1 MPISDAA
8 DDKKSGLVLC
18 PGRRF
23 HKRLVLPKR
32 LGLDEIDPVLGFVG
46 RAFLRIE
53 FVIHP
58 VNLV

>member
-8 DDKKSGLVLC
+8 DEKKSRLILC
-18 PGRRF
+18 SGRRF
-23 HKRLVLPKR
+23 DMGLVHPKR
-32 LGLDEIDPVLGFVG
+32 LSLDEVDPVLGFVG

-58 VNLV
+58 AI